1 LFEPNETLFLE
12 GHPANFLILIDTG
25 RVKLSRTCRDDR
37 AGILRICGSGE
48 IVDVFAENGYS
59 HHTCSARAMTH
70 CSVLIWDSKQALA
83 VGNSLSPDSKEP
95 QKNIG

>member
-1 LFEPNETLFLE
+1 LIRAESSSA
-12 GHPANFLILIDTG
+12 GPA
-25 RVKLSRTCRDDR
+25 DDSE
-37 AGILRICGSGE
+37 GILRICGSGE

-83 VGNSLSPDSKEP
+83 MEILFP
-95 QKNIG
+95 QIRTNLKRISANLLERTGRAIS